1 MIRRLLASLCAVLL
15 TAQAAAPA
23 TVRVV
28 LTTNEGPITLELEAA
43 KAPKTTANF
52 LRYLDAKRLDGI
64 DFYRAMRLGDTGGI
78 IQAGVRDPRKWY
90 PPLPHEPT
98 TQTGLKHVAG
108 TISMARLEPG
118 SARADFF
125 ILASDIPGFDA
136 NPALPG
142 DNAGFAAFGHVVDGM
157 EIVNRI
163 LLAPTDPAKGEGAM
177 KGQMIA
183 VPVKILTARRVP

>member
-1 MIRRLLASLCAVLL
+1 MIHRLLASLCAMLL
-15 TAQAAAPA
+15 TAQVAPPA
-23 TVRVV
+23 TIRVA
-28 LTTNEGPITLELEAA
+28 LTTTEGPITLELEAA

-52 LRYLDAKRLDGI
+52 LRYVDTRRLDGI
-64 DFYRAMRLGDTGGI
+64 EFYRAMRLGDTGGI
-78 IQAGVRDPRKWY
+78 IQAGQRDMRKWY

-98 TQTGLKHVAG
+98 TQTGLKHLVG

-163 LLAPTDPAKGEGAM
+163 LLAPTDPTKGEGAM
-177 KGQMIA
+177 QGQMIA
-183 VPVKILTARRVP
+183 VPVKILTARRLP